1 MPLAKTGRKSC
12 AAPWGGVHVHSAH
25 AAGRLSA
32 LRGHRHG
39 TDEAAVFGVRRVA
52 GDAAQQEAQRA
63 LQGTDRAPAGIRQGA
78 GGRRPR
84 NRRHGTVCAHDCK
97 PLQDRKRRKRRA
109 GFGMPPG
116 LRRGRARPALSAA
129 RFNRSP
135 FRQAWLAGLG
145 GGRGFAKTRARGCGR
160 FPPQPRK
167 HRKAARRAR
176 RGEVPTGDVI
186 RFIGSD
192 RCPRRGEVPLSFSCR
207 STAWGE
213 LPAGLD
219 LRLPGGS

>member
-12 AAPWGGVHVHSAH
+12 AAPWGGAHVHSAH

-97 PLQDRKRRKRRA
+97 PLQDRERRKRRA

-116 LRRGRARPALSAA
+116 LRRGRAAPLCPPPASIRAPSGRHGLPGWEGGGSGLRKAPCAGVGGFRRNPGNVASQPVA
-129 RFNRSP
+129 R
-135 FRQAWLAGLG
+135 G
-145 GGRGFAKTRARGCGR
+145 GGR
-160 FPPQPRK
+160 
-167 HRKAARRAR
+167 
-176 RGEVPTGDVI
+176 
-186 RFIGSD
+186 
-192 RCPRRGEVPLSFSCR
+192 CPFLFSCR

-213 LPAGLD
+213 LPAGLN

>member
-97 PLQDRKRRKRRA
+97 PLQDRERRKRRA

-129 RFNRSP
+129 RFNPSP
-135 FRQAWLAGLG
+135 FRQARLAGLG
-145 GGRGFAKTRARGCGR
+145 GGRFGASQRPGRGVWEVSAATPETSQGSLLPEARGGAP
-160 FPPQPRK
+160 FFFL
-167 HRKAARRAR
+167 A
-176 RGEVPTGDVI
+176 D
-186 RFIGSD
+186 
-192 RCPRRGEVPLSFSCR
+192 PRRGASFPR
-207 STAWGE
+207 A
-213 LPAGLD
+213 
-219 LRLPGGS
+219 

>member
-12 AAPWGGVHVHSAH
+12 AAPW
-25 AAGRLSA
+25 AGCPRTFRARQSYTA

-52 GDAAQQEAQRA
+52 GDAARQEAQRA
-63 LQGTDRAPAGIRQGA
+63 LQGTESRACWNPARRR
-78 GGRRPR
+78 GRRPR

-97 PLQDRKRRKRRA
+97 PLQDRERRKRRA

-116 LRRGRARPALSAA
+116 LRRGRARPALSALSAA

-135 FRQAWLAGLG
+135 FRQARLAGLG
-145 GGRGFAKTRARGCGR
+145 GGRFGASQSPVREALGGFRRNPGNVARQPVARGAG
-160 FPPQPRK
+160 
-167 HRKAARRAR
+167 
-176 RGEVPTGDVI
+176 
-186 RFIGSD
+186 
-192 RCPRRGEVPLSFSCR
+192 RCPFFFLAEIHGVGRAS
-207 STAWGE
+207 
-213 LPAGLD
+213 AGLN